1 MNRYKIPTAI
11 YIKLIHKRLKKTA
24 VSEQSIVKHQKRN
37 NDAKINLALLLNY
50 FPVTFVTT
58 GQTFYLKIPKENQMK
73 LPGTALFVIAAIF
86 AAPAFAQNLLVLN
99 KTENTLAIVDPAT
112 LSVVAKI
119 PTGEGPHEVIASADG
134 KLAFVCNYGTGPKP
148 GNSLSVIDLVAKKE
162 LRRVDLGGFYRPHG
176 IVEADGKVYFTS
188 ELSRTVARYDPVAN
202 KIDWVMGTGQS
213 ISHMLVITPDKK
225 RIYTANIR
233 SDTVTGISLTGPPLP
248 ENIIQIP
255 VGKQPEEGIAVSPDG
270 TEVWVGHNEDGGI
283 SIIDTAT
290 NKVKEVVKLAQMPI
304 RLKFTPDGSKV
315 LVSDPKAG
323 EFIVIDAKTRK
334 EIKRVKAEG
343 TPVGI
348 QLQSDGKRAFV
359 ARMEAGN
366 VGVFDLEK
374 MEFVGTINPGQGPDG
389 MAWAVAITGGSK

>member
-1 MNRYKIPTAI
+1 M
-11 YIKLIHKRLKKTA
+11 RLPFIT
-24 VSEQSIVKHQKRN
+24 
-37 NDAKINLALLLNY
+37 
-50 FPVTFVTT
+50 
-58 GQTFYLKIPKENQMK
+58 
-73 LPGTALFVIAAIF
+73 LFVFIF
-86 AAPAFAQNLLVLN
+86 IFTVQISAQNLLVLN
-99 KTENTLAIVDPAT
+99 KTENTLAIIDPKT
-112 LSVVAKI
+112 LLVIAKI
-119 PTGEGPHEVIASADG
+119 PTGEGPHELIASADG
-134 KLAFVCNYGTGPKP
+134 RMAFVCNYGAQTP
-148 GNSLSVIDLVAKKE
+148 GNSLSVIDLAARKE

-188 ELSRTVARYDPVAN
+188 ELSRTVVRYDPVKD

-248 ENIIQIP
+248 ENITQIP
-255 VGKQPEEGIAVSPDG
+255 VGKQPEGIDVSPDG
-270 TEVWVGHNEDGGI
+270 AEIWVGHNEDGGI
-283 SIIDTAT
+283 SVIDVST
-290 NKVKEVVKLAQMPI
+290 NKVKEVIKLAQMPI
-304 RLKFTPDGSKV
+304 GIKFTPDGGKV

-348 QLQSDGKRAFV
+348 LLEPGGKRAFV

-374 MEFVGTINPGQGPDG
+374 MEFVATIEPGKGPDG
-389 MAWAVAITGGSK
+389 MAWSVMPTAAPAAK

>member
-1 MNRYKIPTAI
+1 MRLLGVVLFAIISVFTVQTA
-11 YIKLIHKRLKKTA
+11 
-24 VSEQSIVKHQKRN
+24 
-37 NDAKINLALLLNY
+37 
-50 FPVTFVTT
+50 
-58 GQTFYLKIPKENQMK
+58 
-73 LPGTALFVIAAIF
+73 
-86 AAPAFAQNLLVLN
+86 AQNLLVLN
-99 KTENTLAIVDPAT
+99 KTESTLAIIDPTT
-112 LSVVAKI
+112 LAVIAKI
-119 PTGEGPHEVIASADG
+119 PTGEGPHELITSTDG
-134 KLAFVCNYGTGPKP
+134 KMAFVCNYGTGPKP
-148 GNSLSVIDLVAKKE
+148 GNSLSVIDLAARKE

-202 KIDWVMGTGQS
+202 KVDWVMGTGQS

-233 SDTVTGISLTGPPLP
+233 SDTVTGINLTGPPLP
-248 ENIIQIP
+248 ENITQIA
-255 VGKQPEEGIAVSPDG
+255 VGKQPEAIDISPDG
-270 TEVWVGHNEDGGI
+270 KELWVGHNEDGGI
-283 SIIDTAT
+283 SIIDTAI

-304 RLKFTPDGSKV
+304 RVKFTPDGSKV

-348 QLQSDGKRAFV
+348 QLQPDGKRAYV

-389 MAWAVAITGGSK
+389 MAWVVVR

>member
-1 MNRYKIPTAI
+1 MRSLGI
-11 YIKLIHKRLKKTA
+11 
-24 VSEQSIVKHQKRN
+24 
-37 NDAKINLALLLNY
+37 
-50 FPVTFVTT
+50 
-58 GQTFYLKIPKENQMK
+58 
-73 LPGTALFVIAAIF
+73 ALFVIVSIF
-86 AAPAFAQNLLVLN
+86 AAHPYQAQAQNLLVLN
-99 KTENTLAIVDPAT
+99 KTENTLAIIDPAT
-112 LSVVAKI
+112 LTVVAKI
-119 PTGEGPHEVIASADG
+119 PTGDGPHEAIASADG
-134 KLAFVCNYGTGPKP
+134 KLAFVCNYGAQKP
-148 GNSLSVIDLVAKKE
+148 GNSLSVIDLVARKE

-213 ISHMLVITPDKK
+213 ISHMLVMTPDKK

-248 ENIIQIP
+248 ENITQIA
-255 VGKQPEEGIAVSPDG
+255 VGKQPEAIDVSPDG
-270 TEVWVGHNEDGGI
+270 KEVWVGHNEDGGI
-283 SIIDTAT
+283 SIIDVAT

-304 RLKFTPDGSKV
+304 RVKFTPDGSKV

-334 EIKRVKAEG
+334 EIKRVKADG

-348 QLQSDGKRAFV
+348 LLQPDGKRAFV

-366 VGVFDLEK
+366 VGVFDMEK
-374 MEFVGTINPGQGPDG
+374 MEFVATINPGQGPDG
-389 MAWAVAITGGSK
+389 MAWAAASK